1 MSKEIMIAGAG
12 WLGRPLAVALNHSH
26 YDVTILSRSDEQ
38 SAFFN
43 AQDIS
48 LIKLDYLQIEHS
60 NINSEPNKTLIIC
73 IPPVPDYSSI
83 INGLISTLA
92 PSYIIFSSAT
102 SVYSQTA
109 GEVTEASS
117 LGGNPVLEEA
127 EALIRNSGIP
137 YCILRYGGLISEDR
151 NPATHFSG
159 KFNIPNGGSP
169 VNLIHRDEI
178 IELIA
183 QVIEKNATGVF
194 NVVYPSHPTRKEYY
208 ENQCVKRGLLA
219 CEFTEDGTGK
229 IVNGSKISTLLN
241 RTYRFSIE

>member
-26 YDVTILSRSDEQ
+26 YDVTVLSRSDEQ

-43 AQDIS
+43 AHDIS
-48 LIKLDYLQIEHS
+48 LIKLNYLQIEHS

-92 PSYIIFSSAT
+92 PSHIIFSSAT
-102 SVYSQTA
+102 SVYSQTT

-159 KFNIPNGGSP
+159 KFNIPNGGAP

-208 ENQCVKRGLLA
+208 EKQCIKRGLLA
-219 CEFTEDGTGK
+219 CEFTEEGTGK

>member
-1 MSKEIMIAGAG
+1 MQKEIVVAGAG
-12 WLGRPLAVALNHSH
+12 WLGRPLALALKMNHNH
-26 YDVTILSRSDEQ
+26 VTVLSRSDEQ

-43 AQDIS
+43 AQHIS
-48 LIKLDYLQIEHS
+48 LIKLDYLDIEHS
-60 NINSEPNKTLIIC
+60 KINSEPNKILIIC
-73 IPPVPDYSSI
+73 IPPVAHYSSI

-92 PSYIIFSSAT
+92 PSHIIFSSAT
-102 SVYSQTA
+102 SVYSQTT
-109 GEVTEASS
+109 GEVTEESS

-127 EALIRNSGIP
+127 EAVIINSGIP
-137 YCILRYGGLISEDR
+137 YCILRYGGLINEHR

-159 KFNIPNGGSP
+159 KFNIPNGGAP
-169 VNLIHRDEI
+169 VNLIHREDI

-208 ENQCVKRGLLA
+208 EKQCIQRGLLA
-219 CEFTEDGTGK
+219 CGFTEDGTGK

-241 RTYRFSIE
+241 RPYRFSIE

>member
-1 MSKEIMIAGAG
+1 MQKEIVVAGAG
-12 WLGRPLAVALNHSH
+12 WLGRPLALALKMNHNH
-26 YDVTILSRSDEQ
+26 VTVLSRSDEQ

-43 AQDIS
+43 AQHIS
-48 LIKLDYLQIEHS
+48 LIKLDYLDIEHS
-60 NINSEPNKTLIIC
+60 KINSEPNKILIIC

-83 INGLISTLA
+83 IKGLITTLA

-102 SVYSQTA
+102 SVYSQTT
-109 GEVTEASS
+109 GEVTEESS

-127 EALIRNSGIP
+127 EAVIINSGIP
-137 YCILRYGGLISEDR
+137 YCILRYGGLINEHR

-159 KFNIPNGGSP
+159 KFNIPNGGAP
-169 VNLIHRDEI
+169 VNLIHREDI

-183 QVIEKNATGVF
+183 QVIEKNAQGVF

-208 ENQCVKRGLLA
+208 EKQCIQRGLLA
-219 CEFTEDGTGK
+219 CGFTEDGTGK

-241 RTYRFSIE
+241 RPYRFSIE

>member
-1 MSKEIMIAGAG
+1 MIAGAG
-12 WLGRPLAVALNHSH
+12 WLGRPLAIALNDRQN
-26 YDVTILSRSDEQ
+26 DVTVLSRTDEQ

-43 AQDIS
+43 ARDIS
-48 LIKLDYLQIEHS
+48 LIQLDYLQIGPS
-60 NINSEPNKTLIIC
+60 KINSEPNKTLIIC
-73 IPPVPDYSSI
+73 IPPVPHYCSI
-83 INGLISTLA
+83 IKGLISALT

-102 SVYSQTA
+102 SVYSETT
-109 GEVTEASS
+109 GEVTEVSS
-117 LGGNPVLEEA
+117 LGGNPTLEEA

-159 KFNIPNGGSP
+159 KSNIPNGGAP
-169 VNLIHRDEI
+169 VNLVHRDEI

-183 QVIEKNATGVF
+183 QVIERNAHGVF

-208 ENQCVKRGLLA
+208 EKQCIQRGLLA

-241 RTYRFSIE
+241 RPYRFSIE

>member
-12 WLGRPLAVALNHSH
+12 WLGRSLALALNDSNNH
-26 YDVTILSRSDEQ
+26 VTVISRSDEQ

-48 LIKLDYLQIEHS
+48 LIKLDYLDIEHS
-60 NINSEPNKTLIIC
+60 EISSEPNKTLIIC

-83 INGLISTLA
+83 INGLITTLA

-102 SVYSQTA
+102 SVYSQTT

-117 LGGNPVLEEA
+117 LGGNPMLEEA
-127 EALIRNSGIP
+127 EALIINSGIP
-137 YCILRYGGLISEDR
+137 YCILRYGGLIGDDR

-159 KFNIPNGGSP
+159 KFNIPNGGAP

-183 QVIEKNATGVF
+183 QVIEKNAHGVF

-208 ENQCVKRGLLA
+208 EKQCIQRGLSA
-219 CEFTEDGTGK
+219 CGFTEDGTGK

-241 RTYRFSIE
+241 RPYRFSIE

>member
-1 MSKEIMIAGAG
+1 MQKEIVVAGAG
-12 WLGRPLAVALNHSH
+12 WLGSPLALALKMNHNH
-26 YDVTILSRSDEQ
+26 VTVLSRSDEQ

-43 AQDIS
+43 AQHIS
-48 LIKLDYLQIEHS
+48 LIKLDYLDIEHS
-60 NINSEPNKTLIIC
+60 KINSEPNKILIIC

-83 INGLISTLA
+83 IKGLITTLA

-102 SVYSQTA
+102 SVYSQTT
-109 GEVTEASS
+109 GEVTEESS

-127 EALIRNSGIP
+127 EAVIINSGIP
-137 YCILRYGGLISEDR
+137 YCILRYGGLINEHR

-159 KFNIPNGGSP
+159 KFNIPNGGAP
-169 VNLIHRDEI
+169 VNLIHRKDI

-194 NVVYPSHPTRKEYY
+194 NVVYPNHPTRKEYY
-208 ENQCVKRGLLA
+208 EKQCIQRGLLA
-219 CEFTEDGTGK
+219 CGFTEDGTGK

-241 RTYRFSIE
+241 RPYRFSIE

>member
-12 WLGRPLAVALNHSH
+12 WLGRSLAVALNDSH
-26 YDVTILSRSDEQ
+26 YDVTVLSRSDEQ

-48 LIKLDYLQIEHS
+48 LITLDYLKIEHS
-60 NINSEPNKTLIIC
+60 KINSEPNKTLIVC
-73 IPPVPDYSSI
+73 IPPVPHYCSI
-83 INGLISTLA
+83 INGLITALA
-92 PSYIIFSSAT
+92 PSHIIFSSAT

-117 LGGNPVLEEA
+117 LGGNPKLEEA
-127 EALIRNSGIP
+127 EALIINSGIP
-137 YCILRYGGLISEDR
+137 YCILRYGGLIGNDR

-159 KFNIPNGGSP
+159 KFNIPNGGAP
-169 VNLIHRDEI
+169 VNLIHREDIIEI
-178 IELIA
+178 ITKAID
-183 QVIEKNATGVF
+183 KNIQGIF

-208 ENQCVKRGLLA
+208 EMQCVKRGLLA

-241 RTYRFSIE
+241 RPYRFSIE

>member
-1 MSKEIMIAGAG
+1 MQKEIVVAGAG
-12 WLGRPLAVALNHSH
+12 WLGRPLALALKMNHNH
-26 YDVTILSRSDEQ
+26 VTVLSRSDEQ

-43 AQDIS
+43 AQHIS
-48 LIKLDYLQIEHS
+48 LIKLDYLDIEHS
-60 NINSEPNKTLIIC
+60 KINSEPNKILIIC

-83 INGLISTLA
+83 IKGLITTLA

-102 SVYSQTA
+102 SVYSQTT
-109 GEVTEASS
+109 GEVTEESS

-127 EALIRNSGIP
+127 EAVIINSGIP
-137 YCILRYGGLISEDR
+137 YCILRYGGLINEHR

-159 KFNIPNGGSP
+159 KFNIPNGGAP
-169 VNLIHRDEI
+169 VNLIHREDI

-194 NVVYPSHPTRKEYY
+194 NVVYPNHPTRKEYY
-208 ENQCVKRGLLA
+208 EKQCIQRGLLA
-219 CEFTEDGTGK
+219 CGFTEDGTGK

-241 RTYRFSIE
+241 RPYRFSIE

>member
-26 YDVTILSRSDEQ
+26 YDVTVLSRSDEQ

-60 NINSEPNKTLIIC
+60 NINYEPKKTLIIC

-92 PSYIIFSSAT
+92 PSHIIFSSAT
-102 SVYSQTA
+102 SVYSQTT

-127 EALIRNSGIP
+127 EALIKNSGIP
-137 YCILRYGGLISEDR
+137 FCILRYGGLISEDR

-159 KFNIPNGGSP
+159 KSNIPNGGAP

-178 IELIA
+178 IELIG
-183 QVIEKNATGVF
+183 QVIEKNTYGVF
-194 NVVYPSHPTRKEYY
+194 NVVYPNHPTRKEYY
-208 ENQCVKRGLLA
+208 EKQCIKRGLLA

>member
-1 MSKEIMIAGAG
+1 MQKEIVVAGAG
-12 WLGRPLAVALNHSH
+12 WLGRPLALALKMNHNH
-26 YDVTILSRSDEQ
+26 VTVLSRSDEQ

-43 AQDIS
+43 AQHIS
-48 LIKLDYLQIEHS
+48 LIKLDYLDIEHS
-60 NINSEPNKTLIIC
+60 KINSEPNKILIIC

-83 INGLISTLA
+83 IKGLITTLA

-102 SVYSQTA
+102 SVYSQTT
-109 GEVTEASS
+109 GEVTEESS

-127 EALIRNSGIP
+127 EAVIINSGIP
-137 YCILRYGGLISEDR
+137 YCILRYGGLINEHR

-159 KFNIPNGGSP
+159 KFNIPNGGAP
-169 VNLIHRDEI
+169 VNLIHREDI

-194 NVVYPSHPTRKEYY
+194 NVVYPNHPTRKEYY
-208 ENQCVKRGLLA
+208 EKQCIKRGLLA

-229 IVNGSKISTLLN
+229 IVNGSKISALLN

>member
-12 WLGRPLAVALNHSH
+12 WLGRPLALALNNSH
-26 YDVTILSRSDEQ
+26 NDVTVLSRSDEQ

-43 AQDIS
+43 AQHIS
-48 LIKLDYLQIEHS
+48 LIQLDYLQIEHS
-60 NINSEPNKTLIIC
+60 HINSEQNKTLIIC

-92 PSYIIFSSAT
+92 PSHIIFSSAT
-102 SVYSQTA
+102 SVYSQTT

-127 EALIRNSGIP
+127 ESLIIDSGIP
-137 YCILRYGGLISEDR
+137 YSILRLGGLINEQR

-159 KFNIPNGGSP
+159 KFNIPNGGAP

-183 QVIEKNATGVF
+183 QVIARNAHGVF

-208 ENQCVKRGLLA
+208 EKQCIQRGLLA

-229 IVNGSKISTLLN
+229 IVNGSKISALLN
-241 RTYRFSIE
+241 RPYRFSIE

>member
-12 WLGRPLAVALNHSH
+12 WLGRSLALALNDSNNH
-26 YDVTILSRSDEQ
+26 VTVISRSDEQ

-48 LIKLDYLQIEHS
+48 LIKLDYLDIEHS
-60 NINSEPNKTLIIC
+60 EISSEPNKTLIIC

-83 INGLISTLA
+83 INGLITTLA

-102 SVYSQTA
+102 SVYSQTT

-117 LGGNPVLEEA
+117 LGGNPMLEEA
-127 EALIRNSGIP
+127 EALIINSGIP
-137 YCILRYGGLISEDR
+137 YCILRYGGLIGDDR

-159 KFNIPNGGSP
+159 KFNIPNGGAP

-183 QVIEKNATGVF
+183 QVIEKNAHGVF

-208 ENQCVKRGLLA
+208 EKQCIQRGLPP
-219 CEFTEDGTGK
+219 CEFYSDGNGK
-229 IVNGSKISTLLN
+229 IVNGSKISALLN
-241 RTYRFSIE
+241 RPYRFSIE

>member
-1 MSKEIMIAGAG
+1 MQKEIVVAGAG
-12 WLGRPLAVALNHSH
+12 WLGRPLALALKMNHNH
-26 YDVTILSRSDEQ
+26 VTVLSRSDEQ

-43 AQDIS
+43 AQHIS
-48 LIKLDYLQIEHS
+48 LIKLDYLDIEHS
-60 NINSEPNKTLIIC
+60 KINSEPNKILIIC
-73 IPPVPDYSSI
+73 IPPVAHYSSI

-92 PSYIIFSSAT
+92 PSHIIFSSAT
-102 SVYSQTA
+102 SVYSQTT
-109 GEVTEASS
+109 GEVTEESS

-127 EALIRNSGIP
+127 EAVIINSGIP
-137 YCILRYGGLISEDR
+137 YCILRYGGLINEHR

-159 KFNIPNGGSP
+159 KFNIPNGGAP
-169 VNLIHRDEI
+169 VNLIHREDI

-208 ENQCVKRGLLA
+208 EKQCVQRGLLA

-241 RTYRFSIE
+241 RPYRFSIE